1 MEQLTAVEVRD
12 AVIRAVKE
20 VMGPIASVPF
30 EREMYKHKGG
40 DYESYVCQLASIPG
54 LMIVQQGRAKARRYI
69 LEEASSIKARGYIL
83 EQYSDSTGITID
95 APKLAEILI
104 CDKKGAVLVTV
115 SRSSEQEMIE
125 GLKLLLVKADSSTSV
140 LPPRTWLH
148 RLDEVLDAALED
160 DAGDG
165 MVSVS
170 RREFI
175 DLARKLL
182 KLVQP
187 RVGGAGVGH

>member
-12 AVIRAVKE
+12 AVIKAVRE
-20 VMGPIASVPF
+20 VMGSIASVPF
-30 EREMYKHKGG
+30 ELEMYKHKGG
-40 DYESYVCQLASIPG
+40 YYESYVCQLASIPG
-54 LMIVQQGRAKARRYI
+54 LMIVQQGRTKASRHI
-69 LEEASSIKARGYIL
+69 LEKASSIKARGYIL

-95 APKLAEILI
+95 EPKLAEILI
-104 CDKKGAVLVTV
+104 CDKKGGVLVTV
-115 SRSSEQEMIE
+115 SRGSEQAMIE
-125 GLKLLLVKADSSTSV
+125 GLKPLLVKEGSSTSA

-160 DAGDG
+160 DVDDV

-182 KLVQP
+182 TLVQP
-187 RVGGAGVGH
+187 RVRGAGVGQ

>member
-1 MEQLTAVEVRD
+1 MEQLTAVEVRE
-12 AVIRAVKE
+12 AVIKAVTE

-30 EREMYKHKGG
+30 EREMYKHNGG

-54 LMIVQQGRAKARRYI
+54 LMIVQQGRTKARRYI
-69 LEEASSIKARGYIL
+69 LDEASSIKARGYIL
-83 EQYSDSTGITID
+83 EQYSDSSCTTFN

-104 CDKKGAVLVTV
+104 CDRKGQVLVTV
-115 SRSSEQEMIE
+115 SRGSEQAMIE
-125 GLKLLLVKADSSTSV
+125 GLKPLLFKAGSSTSV

-148 RLDEVLDAALED
+148 RLDEVLDAALKD
-160 DAGDG
+160 DVDDV

-182 KLVQP
+182 TLVQP
-187 RVGGAGVGH
+187 RVRGAGVSQ